1 MKAFFKEK
9 KRSAG
14 YARDRMKLLLISER
28 IDCSPQMMKMLRN
41 DMIHTV
47 KKYLTI
53 DEEQVKIQIT
63 QEPAVLHAYIP
74 VLNKKDNRLVSSQLL
89 KRTDKLCPEL
99 SMGKVRRL
107 FSLYAAIS
115 ATINPTAAEITLS
128 VAKRIAGNVMA
139 ARHA

>member
-53 DEEQVKIQIT
+53 DEEH
-63 QEPAVLHAYIP
+63 AVLHAYIP

-89 KRTDKLCPEL
+89 KRTDKLC
-99 SMGKVRRL
+99 
-107 FSLYAAIS
+107 
-115 ATINPTAAEITLS
+115 
-128 VAKRIAGNVMA
+128 
-139 ARHA
+139 

>member
-53 DEEQVKIQIT
+53 DEKQIKIHNFAPHKFTYARYVIT
-63 QEPAVLHAYIP
+63 IRMDIP
-74 VLNKKDNRLVSSQLL
+74 MAHRLLFLFAETPDESSRNFSHPGL
-89 KRTDKLCPEL
+89 T
-99 SMGKVRRL
+99 SFRL
-107 FSLYAAIS
+107 
-115 ATINPTAAEITLS
+115 TENP
-128 VAKRIAGNVMA
+128 
-139 ARHA
+139 